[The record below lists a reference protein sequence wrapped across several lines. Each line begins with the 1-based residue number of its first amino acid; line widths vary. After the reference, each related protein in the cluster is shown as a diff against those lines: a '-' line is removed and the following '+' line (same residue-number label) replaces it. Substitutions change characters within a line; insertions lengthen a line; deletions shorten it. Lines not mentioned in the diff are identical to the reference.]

1 MNKVHEMKRKL
12 GKCQSSGHPRSGA
25 AALLLAQALIAIPLP
40 ILAADDNNVYLHGA
54 LVAEPCVISPGDEEI
69 TLDFGTIIDK
79 YLYLNTR
86 TLGQAFELHL
96 EECDL
101 SLGKTVSV
109 SFTGTE
115 SSTLPGLLA
124 LDGSSAATGIAIG
137 LETPS
142 AQPLPL
148 NQASNK
154 LLLQAG
160 SNSIAFKAYVQG
172 EPDALRNQSIER
184 GPFSAVATFNLE
196 YE

>member
-1 MNKVHEMKRKL
+1 MKGKL
-12 GKCQSSGHPRSGA
+12 GKRARSGHPRSGA
-25 AALLLAQALIAIPLP
+25 AALLLAQTLMVVPLP
-40 ILAADDNNVYLHGA
+40 TLAAGDNNNVYLHGA
-54 LVAEPCVISPGDEEI
+54 LVAEPCVIPPGDEEI

-86 TLGQAFELHL
+86 TLGQAFEIHL

-101 SLGKTVSV
+101 TLGKTVSV
-109 SFTGTE
+109 TFTGTE
-115 SSTLPGLLA
+115 NSALPGLLA
-124 LDGSSAATGIAIG
+124 LDGGSAATGIAIG

-148 NQASNK
+148 NQASDK
-154 LLLQAG
+154 SLLQPG
-160 SNSIAFKAYVQG
+160 SNIIALKAYVQG
-172 EPDALRNQSIER
+172 EPLAIANKTIVR